1 MPLLLKPAKKPFL
14 SAREW
19 EKDKEIKQDS
29 TIICGIL
36 YEKTESFRDG
46 ASLAPDVIRG
56 FSHSLESFSIIQEK
70 DLENIELLDVGN
82 LDVRDLEPVDMT
94 NEVENF
100 VESLKCRF
108 LLLFGGEHTITLG
121 AVKGMIKRFPDLY
134 LVSLDS
140 HPDFRQS
147 YEGRELCHATV
158 MRRIADIIGLERM
171 VFLGLRTA
179 TPEEWRE
186 LKKSLLLSPS
196 PAPLPS
202 RLKGKPIYLSID
214 IDVLDPSCAPGTG
227 NPEPGGW
234 TFKELLDFIFS
245 LKGYNI
251 VGMDIVE
258 VSPPLDPS
266 GITAVSSA
274 KIAREAILLFS

>member
-14 SAREW
+14 SAKRW
-19 EKDKEIKQDS
+19 EERSKAKGDYNL
-29 TIICGIL
+29 ICGIP

-46 ASLAPDVIRG
+46 ASLAPEVIRD

-70 DLENIELLDVGN
+70 DLEEIPLFDMGN
-82 LDVRDLEPVDMT
+82 LDVSHLEPGDMT
-94 NEVENF
+94 KEVENF
-100 VESLKCRF
+100 VESYACKF
-108 LLLFGGEHTITLG
+108 LLLLGGEHTITLG
-121 AVKGMIKRFPDLY
+121 AIKGMIKRFPDLH
-134 LVSLDS
+134 LLCLDS
-140 HPDFRQS
+140 HPDFRHS
-147 YEGRELCHATV
+147 YEGREICHATV
-158 MRRIADIIGLERM
+158 MRCISDIIGLERM

-179 TPEEWRE
+179 TPQEWRE
-186 LKKSLLLSPS
+186 LKKALLLSPS

-245 LKGYNI
+245 LKGHNI
-251 VGMDIVE
+251 IGMDIVE
-258 VSPPLDPS
+258 VSPPLDLS
-266 GITAVSSA
+266 GITAISSA
-274 KIAREAILLFS
+274 KIAREALLLFS

>member
-1 MPLLLKPAKKPFL
+1 MLLKPAKKPFL
-14 SAREW
+14 SSKEW
-19 EKDKEIKQDS
+19 EKGKEINQDS
-29 TIICGIL
+29 TLICGIP
-36 YEKTESFRDG
+36 YEKTESFRAG
-46 ASLAPDVIRG
+46 ASLAPDAIRD
-56 FSHSLESFSIIQEK
+56 FSHSLESFSIILEK
-70 DLENIELLDVGN
+70 DLEEIQLLDMGN
-82 LDVRDLEPVDMT
+82 LEVTDLEPSDMT

-100 VESLKCRF
+100 VESHNCKF
-108 LLLFGGEHTITLG
+108 LLLLGGEHTITLG
-121 AVKGMIKRFPDLY
+121 AIKGLIKRFPDLHF
-134 LVSLDS
+134 VSLDS

-158 MRRIADIIGLERM
+158 MKRIADIIGLERM

-179 TPEEWRE
+179 TPQEWKE
-186 LKKSLLLSPS
+186 LKKALLLSPS

-202 RLKGKPIYLSID
+202 YLKGKPIYLSID

-234 TFKELLDFIFS
+234 SFKELLDFVLS
-245 LKGYNI
+245 LRGYNI